1 MSTWFSDAAEAAKAS
16 SAMNCVARCHDT
28 TDNRDWLMT
37 HCDDSADGDEL
48 EYWGTDD
55 SGQAWRVHLPA
66 AR

>member
-1 MSTWFSDAAEAAKAS
+1 MATLFSDAEAAAEAS
-16 SAMNCVARCHDT
+16 VMWNSVVRCWNT